1 MEDKL
6 NDKNKLLEKVGK
18 RRDKAIENVKL
29 YQERY
34 RKGVTTCFGNQ
45 ELEYLHAQEQNF
57 CQIILDILN
66 KSK

>member
-6 NDKNKLLEKVGK
+6 NDKNELLEKVGK
-18 RRDKAIENVKL
+18 RRDEAIENVKF
-29 YQERY
+29 YQE
-34 RKGVTTCFGNQ
+34 TGNA